1 MDVRVGVPKEVKAD
15 ENRVALTPAGVLAL
29 VREEHQVIIESS
41 AGVQSGFSDEDY
53 VQAGARVKDT
63 PSEVW
68 NSADMIVKVKEP
80 LPTEYRFFR
89 ENLVLFTYLHLA
101 PELELTRALQQS
113 GVTAIAYET
122 VQTPNGSLPL
132 LVPMS
137 EIAGRMASQIGA
149 QLLENTHGGRGVLL
163 SGAPGVLP
171 GRVVIIGGGVV
182 GLNAARIALGLG
194 AEVTL
199 VEVNPVRIRELDD
212 LFQGRVHTLMSNEYH
227 IAQALLDADLVVG
240 AVLIPGARAPQLV
253 SQAMVQAMPKGA
265 VIVDVAIDQG
275 GSIATIDRITTHS
288 NPTYEKFGVVH
299 YAVANMPGAVARTS
313 TQALTNATLPYIR
326 SLAGLGA
333 VNALRQDSALAR
345 GLNVCQGKI
354 TFQAV
359 AEAHHL
365 PYHAVASL
373 LS

>member
-29 VREEHQVIIESS
+29 VREEHQVIIESR

-89 ENLVLFTYLHLA
+89 EDLVLFTYLHLA
-101 PELELTRALQQS
+101 PELDLTRALQQS

-122 VQTPNGSLPL
+122 VQTADGSLPL

-182 GLNAARIALGLG
+182 GVNAARIALGLG

-253 SQAMVQAMPKGA
+253 TQAMVQAMPKGA
-265 VIVDVAIDQG
+265 VVVDVAIDQG

-288 NPTYEKFGVVH
+288 HPTYEKFGVVH

-326 SLAGLGA
+326 NLAGLGA

-365 PYHAVASL
+365 PYHPVASL

>member
-29 VREEHQVIIESS
+29 VREEHQVIIESG

-89 ENLVLFTYLHLA
+89 EDLVLFTYLHLA
-101 PELELTRALQQS
+101 PELDLTRALQQS
-113 GVTAIAYET
+113 RVTAIAYET
-122 VQTPNGSLPL
+122 VQTADGSLPL

-182 GLNAARIALGLG
+182 GVNAARIALGLG

-265 VIVDVAIDQG
+265 VVVDVAIDQG

-288 NPTYEKFGVVH
+288 HPTYEKFGVVH

-365 PYHAVASL
+365 PYHPVASL